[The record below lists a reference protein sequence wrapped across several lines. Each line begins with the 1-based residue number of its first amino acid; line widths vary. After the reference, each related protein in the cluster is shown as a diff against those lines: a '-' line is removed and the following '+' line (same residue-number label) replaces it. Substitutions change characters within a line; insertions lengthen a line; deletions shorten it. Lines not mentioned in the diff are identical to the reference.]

1 MAIQDA
7 KRRILKG
14 GTPKE
19 NAEITKK
26 VLTGEDRRAKREVV
40 CLNAGAVLYLE
51 GLTKDMIQGVRLSE
65 RLIDDGSAKV
75 KLEEFVEE
83 TNK

>member
-1 MAIQDA
+1 M
-7 KRRILKG
+7 
-14 GTPKE
+14 TPKE

-40 CLNAGAVLYLE
+40 CLNAGAVLYLA